1 MDDMKKALG
10 FVGIFGNI
18 ICIVVLGSILFVI
31 HKTLRNNPVSN
42 IQDQRFN
49 WLVFNYSIE

>member
-1 MDDMKKALG
+1 MKKALG

-31 HKTLRNNPVSN
+31 HKTLKNNPVSN
-42 IQDQRFN
+42 IHDQRFN
-49 WLVFNYSIE
+49 WFVVFNYSIE